1 MSVAENKQKIA
12 VLMAQREALSRQI
25 ANIDEAVSS
34 LQFAIDREELA
45 AAEKV
50 FQAEMATHQE
60 KQKAALEASILDL
73 KAQFSALRAQTDMLV
88 TEFPYEITE
97 EFLTQKD
104 AFYASIPVLCRKD
117 NPTEWCE
124 QMIAFGKQIMVN
136 FNSIFQSA
144 RSVCIVVKDICGEDR
159 YHEMEAFWEE
169 MCVVSIVADRHTNEF
184 ISKVKV
190 HADSL
195 KYISQEVMRSF
206 RDKYPLN

>member
-12 VLMAQREALSRQI
+12 VLMAQREALERQI

-34 LQFAIDREELA
+34 LQFVIDREELV

-50 FQAEMATHQE
+50 LQEEMATHQQ
-60 KQKAALEASILDL
+60 KQKAQLEASILDL
-73 KAQFSALRAQTDMLV
+73 KEQFAVLRTQTDMLV

-97 EFLTQKD
+97 EFMTQKD
-104 AFYASIPVLCRKD
+104 AFYASIAVLCHKD
-117 NPTEWCE
+117 NPSEWCE
-124 QMIAFGKQIMVN
+124 QMIAVGKEIIVK

-159 YHEMEAFWEE
+159 YHEMEALWEE
-169 MCVVSIVADRHTNEF
+169 MSIVSIVADRHTNEF
-184 ISKVKV
+184 INKVKV

-195 KYISQEVMRSF
+195 KHISPEVMRSF